1 MAWGSEGLGLW
12 AQNPP
17 LMVNLCTL
25 FAFFVFFFLPCT
37 YVIFKRKTVNLKKQS
52 CTYLLTFSSET

>member
-25 FAFFVFFFLPCT
+25 FAFFVFFFYHARVL
-37 YVIFKRKTVNLKKQS
+37 FLKEKQ
-52 CTYLLTFSSET
+52 LI